1 MENWRFIEAN
11 SDYMVSDH
19 GRILSFKGKSKLIIS
34 SSITAKGYE
43 YVAIR
48 QKGIYVG
55 YSVHRLVATAFI
67 PNPKRLPQVNHLDG
81 NKLNNHVANLEW
93 CDAYDNV
100 MHAIRTGLRP
110 SSPALSPVPCAT
122 TDEAGNILQAYP
134 SMNALVKGEQMNP
147 KQRNWL
153 VLHLLHPERLKQS
166 AMKKKPRAERSGS
179 EECFL
184 IAPEIPV
191 LTVKA
196 DSIGEFEAGNLLGTG
211 RSSNSVGESEA
222 GNLLGTGRSSN
233 SVGKSE
239 AGNLLGTGRSSNS
252 VGESEAGNLLGT
264 GRSSNSVGESE
275 AGNLLGTGRSSN
287 SIGKSEAGNVCVQS
301 VSSPCFIASSSYF
314 SLCSCTP
321 FNDATL
327 LPPPVSRRIR
337 HFWFQHLYIA
347 QRKRTKKGVSAMK
360 DTIIIHCSATRAGQ
374 DITAADIDCWHR
386 ARGFWSIGY
395 HYVIRLDGTIEPG
408 RDVTL
413 DGAHCMGWNQ
423 RSIGICYVGGL
434 DKEGRPA
441 DTRTDAQRTA
451 LIRLVKSL
459 QLAFPNVKQ
468 VIGHR
473 DTSPDLNGDG
483 IISPNEYMK
492 ACPCFDVKKEF

>member
-166 AMKKKPRAERSGS
+166 AMKKKSRAERSGS

-196 DSIGEFEAGNLLGTG
+196 DSIGEFEAGNPLGIG
-211 RSSNSVGESEA
+211 KSSNSVGEFEA
-222 GNLLGTGRSSN
+222 GNPLGIGKSSN
-233 SVGKSE
+233 SVEEFE
-239 AGNLLGTGRSSNS
+239 AGNPLG
-252 VGESEAGNLLGT
+252 
-264 GRSSNSVGESE
+264 
-275 AGNLLGTGRSSN
+275 
-287 SIGKSEAGNVCVQS
+287 IGKQFSRGVQGRQCMCAAS
-301 VSSPCFIASSSYF
+301 FFFLCFIAFSSYF
-314 SLCSCTP
+314 SLCPYTS
-321 FNDATL
+321 FSDAAL
-327 LPPPVSRRIR
+327 LPPPVPRRIR

>member
-211 RSSNSVGESEA
+211 KSSNSI
-222 GNLLGTGRSSN
+222 
-233 SVGKSE
+233 GKSE
-239 AGNLLGTGRSSNS
+239 AGNLLGTSRSSNS
-252 VGESEAGNLLGT
+252 VGE
-264 GRSSNSVGESE
+264 
-275 AGNLLGTGRSSN
+275 
-287 SIGKSEAGNVCVQS
+287 SEAGNVCVQS
-301 VSSPCFIASSSYF
+301 VSSPLVSSPLPLI
-314 SLCSCTP
+314 SLFVPVHHSVTQHYYRRLSP
-321 FNDATL
+321 EESAIFGFNTYI
-327 LPPPVSRRIR
+327 LPRERE
-337 HFWFQHLYIA
+337 
-347 QRKRTKKGVSAMK
+347 QRKE
-360 DTIIIHCSATRAGQ
+360 
-374 DITAADIDCWHR
+374 
-386 ARGFWSIGY
+386 F
-395 HYVIRLDGTIEPG
+395 
-408 RDVTL
+408 
-413 DGAHCMGWNQ
+413 
-423 RSIGICYVGGL
+423 
-434 DKEGRPA
+434 
-441 DTRTDAQRTA
+441 
-451 LIRLVKSL
+451 L
-459 QLAFPNVKQ
+459 Q
-468 VIGHR
+468 
-473 DTSPDLNGDG
+473 
-483 IISPNEYMK
+483 
-492 ACPCFDVKKEF
+492 

>member
-179 EECFL
+179 EGCFL

-211 RSSNSVGESEA
+211 KSSNSI
-222 GNLLGTGRSSN
+222 
-233 SVGKSE
+233 GKSE

-252 VGESEAGNLLGT
+252 VGESEAGN
-264 GRSSNSVGESE
+264 
-275 AGNLLGTGRSSN
+275 
-287 SIGKSEAGNVCVQS
+287 VCVQS
-301 VSSPCFIASSSYF
+301 VSSPLVSSPLPLI
-314 SLCSCTP
+314 SLFVPVHHSVTQHYYRRLSP
-321 FNDATL
+321 EESAIFGFNTYI
-327 LPPPVSRRIR
+327 LPRERE
-337 HFWFQHLYIA
+337 
-347 QRKRTKKGVSAMK
+347 QRKE
-360 DTIIIHCSATRAGQ
+360 
-374 DITAADIDCWHR
+374 
-386 ARGFWSIGY
+386 F
-395 HYVIRLDGTIEPG
+395 
-408 RDVTL
+408 
-413 DGAHCMGWNQ
+413 
-423 RSIGICYVGGL
+423 
-434 DKEGRPA
+434 
-441 DTRTDAQRTA
+441 
-451 LIRLVKSL
+451 L
-459 QLAFPNVKQ
+459 Q
-468 VIGHR
+468 
-473 DTSPDLNGDG
+473 
-483 IISPNEYMK
+483 
-492 ACPCFDVKKEF
+492 

>member
-11 SDYMVSDH
+11 SDNMVSDH

-211 RSSNSVGESEA
+211 KSSNSI
-222 GNLLGTGRSSN
+222 
-233 SVGKSE
+233 GKSE

-252 VGESEAGNLLGT
+252 VGESEAGN
-264 GRSSNSVGESE
+264 
-275 AGNLLGTGRSSN
+275 
-287 SIGKSEAGNVCVQS
+287 VCVQS
-301 VSSPCFIASSSYF
+301 VSSPLVSSPLPLI
-314 SLCSCTP
+314 SLFVPVHHSVTQHYYRRLSP
-321 FNDATL
+321 EESAIFGFNTYI
-327 LPPPVSRRIR
+327 LPRERE
-337 HFWFQHLYIA
+337 
-347 QRKRTKKGVSAMK
+347 QRKE
-360 DTIIIHCSATRAGQ
+360 
-374 DITAADIDCWHR
+374 
-386 ARGFWSIGY
+386 F
-395 HYVIRLDGTIEPG
+395 
-408 RDVTL
+408 
-413 DGAHCMGWNQ
+413 
-423 RSIGICYVGGL
+423 
-434 DKEGRPA
+434 
-441 DTRTDAQRTA
+441 
-451 LIRLVKSL
+451 L
-459 QLAFPNVKQ
+459 Q
-468 VIGHR
+468 
-473 DTSPDLNGDG
+473 
-483 IISPNEYMK
+483 
-492 ACPCFDVKKEF
+492 

>member
-196 DSIGEFEAGNLLGTG
+196 DSIGEFEAGNLLGIG
-211 RSSNSVGESEA
+211 KSSNSVGEF
-222 GNLLGTGRSSN
+222 
-233 SVGKSE
+233 K
-239 AGNLLGTGRSSNS
+239 
-252 VGESEAGNLLGT
+252 
-264 GRSSNSVGESE
+264 
-275 AGNLLGTGRSSN
+275 
-287 SIGKSEAGNVCVQS
+287 AGNVCVQPVS
-301 VSSPCFIASSSYF
+301 FSFVSSPFPLI
-314 SLCSCTP
+314 SLFAPIHHSVTQHYYRRLSP
-321 FNDATL
+321 EESAIFGFNTYI
-327 LPPPVSRRIR
+327 LPRERG
-337 HFWFQHLYIA
+337 
-347 QRKRTKKGVSAMK
+347 QRKE
-360 DTIIIHCSATRAGQ
+360 
-374 DITAADIDCWHR
+374 
-386 ARGFWSIGY
+386 F
-395 HYVIRLDGTIEPG
+395 
-408 RDVTL
+408 
-413 DGAHCMGWNQ
+413 
-423 RSIGICYVGGL
+423 
-434 DKEGRPA
+434 
-441 DTRTDAQRTA
+441 
-451 LIRLVKSL
+451 L
-459 QLAFPNVKQ
+459 Q
-468 VIGHR
+468 
-473 DTSPDLNGDG
+473 
-483 IISPNEYMK
+483 
-492 ACPCFDVKKEF
+492 

>member
-1 MENWRFIEAN
+1 MENWRFIGAN

-67 PNPKRLPQVNHLDG
+67 PNPKRLPKLNHLDG

-211 RSSNSVGESEA
+211 KSSNSI
-222 GNLLGTGRSSN
+222 
-233 SVGKSE
+233 GKSE

-252 VGESEAGNLLGT
+252 VGESEAGN
-264 GRSSNSVGESE
+264 
-275 AGNLLGTGRSSN
+275 
-287 SIGKSEAGNVCVQS
+287 VCVQS
-301 VSSPCFIASSSYF
+301 VSSPLVSSPLPLI
-314 SLCSCTP
+314 SLFVPVHHSVTQHYYRRLSP
-321 FNDATL
+321 EESAIFGFNTYI
-327 LPPPVSRRIR
+327 LPRERE
-337 HFWFQHLYIA
+337 
-347 QRKRTKKGVSAMK
+347 QRKE
-360 DTIIIHCSATRAGQ
+360 
-374 DITAADIDCWHR
+374 
-386 ARGFWSIGY
+386 F
-395 HYVIRLDGTIEPG
+395 
-408 RDVTL
+408 
-413 DGAHCMGWNQ
+413 
-423 RSIGICYVGGL
+423 
-434 DKEGRPA
+434 
-441 DTRTDAQRTA
+441 
-451 LIRLVKSL
+451 L
-459 QLAFPNVKQ
+459 Q
-468 VIGHR
+468 
-473 DTSPDLNGDG
+473 
-483 IISPNEYMK
+483 
-492 ACPCFDVKKEF
+492 

>member
-211 RSSNSVGESEA
+211 KSSNSVGE
-222 GNLLGTGRSSN
+222 
-233 SVGKSE
+233 
-239 AGNLLGTGRSSNS
+239 
-252 VGESEAGNLLGT
+252 
-264 GRSSNSVGESE
+264 
-275 AGNLLGTGRSSN
+275 
-287 SIGKSEAGNVCVQS
+287 SEAGNVCVQS
-301 VSSPCFIASSSYF
+301 VSSPLVSSPLPLI
-314 SLCSCTP
+314 SL
-321 FNDATL
+321 FV
-327 LPPPVSRRIR
+327 PVHHSVTQHYYRR
-337 HFWFQHLYIA
+337 LSPEE
-347 QRKRTKKGVSAMK
+347 SA
-360 DTIIIHCSATRAGQ
+360 I
-374 DITAADIDCWHR
+374 
-386 ARGFWSIGY
+386 
-395 HYVIRLDGTIEPG
+395 
-408 RDVTL
+408 
-413 DGAHCMGWNQ
+413 
-423 RSIGICYVGGL
+423 
-434 DKEGRPA
+434 
-441 DTRTDAQRTA
+441 
-451 LIRLVKSL
+451 
-459 QLAFPNVKQ
+459 
-468 VIGHR
+468 
-473 DTSPDLNGDG
+473 
-483 IISPNEYMK
+483 
-492 ACPCFDVKKEF
+492 

>member
-166 AMKKKPRAERSGS
+166 AMKKKSRAERSGS

-211 RSSNSVGESEA
+211 RSSNS
-222 GNLLGTGRSSN
+222 
-233 SVGKSE
+233 
-239 AGNLLGTGRSSNS
+239 
-252 VGESEAGNLLGT
+252 
-264 GRSSNSVGESE
+264 
-275 AGNLLGTGRSSN
+275 
-287 SIGKSEAGNVCVQS
+287 IGKSEAGNVCVQPVS
-301 VSSPCFIASSSYF
+301 FSFVSSPFPLI
-314 SLCSCTP
+314 SLFAPIHHSVTQHYYRRLSP
-321 FNDATL
+321 EESAIFGFNTYI
-327 LPPPVSRRIR
+327 LPRERG
-337 HFWFQHLYIA
+337 
-347 QRKRTKKGVSAMK
+347 QRKE
-360 DTIIIHCSATRAGQ
+360 
-374 DITAADIDCWHR
+374 
-386 ARGFWSIGY
+386 F
-395 HYVIRLDGTIEPG
+395 
-408 RDVTL
+408 
-413 DGAHCMGWNQ
+413 
-423 RSIGICYVGGL
+423 
-434 DKEGRPA
+434 
-441 DTRTDAQRTA
+441 
-451 LIRLVKSL
+451 L
-459 QLAFPNVKQ
+459 Q
-468 VIGHR
+468 
-473 DTSPDLNGDG
+473 
-483 IISPNEYMK
+483 
-492 ACPCFDVKKEF
+492 

>member
-55 YSVHRLVATAFI
+55 
-67 PNPKRLPQVNHLDG
+67 
-81 NKLNNHVANLEW
+81 
-93 CDAYDNV
+93 YDNV

-211 RSSNSVGESEA
+211 KSSNSI
-222 GNLLGTGRSSN
+222 
-233 SVGKSE
+233 GKSE

-252 VGESEAGNLLGT
+252 VGESEAGN
-264 GRSSNSVGESE
+264 
-275 AGNLLGTGRSSN
+275 
-287 SIGKSEAGNVCVQS
+287 VCVQS
-301 VSSPCFIASSSYF
+301 VSSPLVSSPLPLI
-314 SLCSCTP
+314 SLFVPVHHSVTQHYYRRLSP
-321 FNDATL
+321 EESAIFGFNTYI
-327 LPPPVSRRIR
+327 LPRERE
-337 HFWFQHLYIA
+337 
-347 QRKRTKKGVSAMK
+347 QRKE
-360 DTIIIHCSATRAGQ
+360 
-374 DITAADIDCWHR
+374 
-386 ARGFWSIGY
+386 F
-395 HYVIRLDGTIEPG
+395 
-408 RDVTL
+408 
-413 DGAHCMGWNQ
+413 
-423 RSIGICYVGGL
+423 
-434 DKEGRPA
+434 
-441 DTRTDAQRTA
+441 
-451 LIRLVKSL
+451 L
-459 QLAFPNVKQ
+459 Q
-468 VIGHR
+468 
-473 DTSPDLNGDG
+473 
-483 IISPNEYMK
+483 
-492 ACPCFDVKKEF
+492 

>member
-93 CDAYDNV
+93 CDANDNV

-211 RSSNSVGESEA
+211 RSSNS
-222 GNLLGTGRSSN
+222 
-233 SVGKSE
+233 
-239 AGNLLGTGRSSNS
+239 
-252 VGESEAGNLLGT
+252 
-264 GRSSNSVGESE
+264 
-275 AGNLLGTGRSSN
+275 
-287 SIGKSEAGNVCVQS
+287 IGKSEAGNVCVQS
-301 VSSPCFIASSSYF
+301 VSSPLVSSPLPLI
-314 SLCSCTP
+314 SLFVPAHHSMTQHYYRRLSP
-321 FNDATL
+321 EESAIFGFNTYI
-327 LPPPVSRRIR
+327 LPRERE
-337 HFWFQHLYIA
+337 
-347 QRKRTKKGVSAMK
+347 QRKE
-360 DTIIIHCSATRAGQ
+360 
-374 DITAADIDCWHR
+374 
-386 ARGFWSIGY
+386 F
-395 HYVIRLDGTIEPG
+395 
-408 RDVTL
+408 
-413 DGAHCMGWNQ
+413 
-423 RSIGICYVGGL
+423 
-434 DKEGRPA
+434 
-441 DTRTDAQRTA
+441 
-451 LIRLVKSL
+451 L
-459 QLAFPNVKQ
+459 Q
-468 VIGHR
+468 
-473 DTSPDLNGDG
+473 
-483 IISPNEYMK
+483 
-492 ACPCFDVKKEF
+492 

>member
-134 SMNALVKGEQMNP
+134 SMNALIKGEQMNP

-184 IAPEIPV
+184 IAPEISV

-211 RSSNSVGESEA
+211 KSSNSI
-222 GNLLGTGRSSN
+222 
-233 SVGKSE
+233 GKSE

-252 VGESEAGNLLGT
+252 VGESEAGN
-264 GRSSNSVGESE
+264 
-275 AGNLLGTGRSSN
+275 
-287 SIGKSEAGNVCVQS
+287 VCVQS
-301 VSSPCFIASSSYF
+301 VSSPLVSSPLPLI
-314 SLCSCTP
+314 SLFVPIHHSVTQHYYRRLSP
-321 FNDATL
+321 EESAIFGFNTYI
-327 LPPPVSRRIR
+327 LPRERG
-337 HFWFQHLYIA
+337 
-347 QRKRTKKGVSAMK
+347 QRKE
-360 DTIIIHCSATRAGQ
+360 
-374 DITAADIDCWHR
+374 
-386 ARGFWSIGY
+386 F
-395 HYVIRLDGTIEPG
+395 
-408 RDVTL
+408 
-413 DGAHCMGWNQ
+413 
-423 RSIGICYVGGL
+423 
-434 DKEGRPA
+434 
-441 DTRTDAQRTA
+441 
-451 LIRLVKSL
+451 L
-459 QLAFPNVKQ
+459 Q
-468 VIGHR
+468 
-473 DTSPDLNGDG
+473 
-483 IISPNEYMK
+483 
-492 ACPCFDVKKEF
+492 

>member
-179 EECFL
+179 EKCFL

-211 RSSNSVGESEA
+211 KSSNSI
-222 GNLLGTGRSSN
+222 
-233 SVGKSE
+233 GKSE

-252 VGESEAGNLLGT
+252 VGESEAGN
-264 GRSSNSVGESE
+264 
-275 AGNLLGTGRSSN
+275 
-287 SIGKSEAGNVCVQS
+287 VCVQS
-301 VSSPCFIASSSYF
+301 VSSPLVSSPLPLI
-314 SLCSCTP
+314 SLFVPVHHSVTQHYYRRLSP
-321 FNDATL
+321 EESAIFGFNTYI
-327 LPPPVSRRIR
+327 LPRERE
-337 HFWFQHLYIA
+337 
-347 QRKRTKKGVSAMK
+347 QRKE
-360 DTIIIHCSATRAGQ
+360 
-374 DITAADIDCWHR
+374 
-386 ARGFWSIGY
+386 F
-395 HYVIRLDGTIEPG
+395 
-408 RDVTL
+408 
-413 DGAHCMGWNQ
+413 
-423 RSIGICYVGGL
+423 
-434 DKEGRPA
+434 
-441 DTRTDAQRTA
+441 
-451 LIRLVKSL
+451 L
-459 QLAFPNVKQ
+459 Q
-468 VIGHR
+468 
-473 DTSPDLNGDG
+473 
-483 IISPNEYMK
+483 
-492 ACPCFDVKKEF
+492 

>member
-1 MENWRFIEAN
+1 MENWRCIGAN

-211 RSSNSVGESEA
+211 KSSNSI
-222 GNLLGTGRSSN
+222 
-233 SVGKSE
+233 GKSE

-252 VGESEAGNLLGT
+252 VGESEAGN
-264 GRSSNSVGESE
+264 
-275 AGNLLGTGRSSN
+275 
-287 SIGKSEAGNVCVQS
+287 VCVQS
-301 VSSPCFIASSSYF
+301 VSSPLVSSPLPLI
-314 SLCSCTP
+314 SLFVPVHHSVTQHYYRRLSP
-321 FNDATL
+321 EESAIFGFNTYI
-327 LPPPVSRRIR
+327 LPRERE
-337 HFWFQHLYIA
+337 
-347 QRKRTKKGVSAMK
+347 QRKE
-360 DTIIIHCSATRAGQ
+360 
-374 DITAADIDCWHR
+374 
-386 ARGFWSIGY
+386 F
-395 HYVIRLDGTIEPG
+395 
-408 RDVTL
+408 
-413 DGAHCMGWNQ
+413 
-423 RSIGICYVGGL
+423 
-434 DKEGRPA
+434 
-441 DTRTDAQRTA
+441 
-451 LIRLVKSL
+451 L
-459 QLAFPNVKQ
+459 Q
-468 VIGHR
+468 
-473 DTSPDLNGDG
+473 
-483 IISPNEYMK
+483 
-492 ACPCFDVKKEF
+492 

>member
-100 MHAIRTGLRP
+100 MQAIRTGLRP

-196 DSIGEFEAGNLLGTG
+196 DSIG
-211 RSSNSVGESEA
+211 
-222 GNLLGTGRSSN
+222 
-233 SVGKSE
+233 KSE
-239 AGNLLGTGRSSNS
+239 AGNLFGTGRSSNS

-275 AGNLLGTGRSSN
+275 AGN
-287 SIGKSEAGNVCVQS
+287 VCVQS
-301 VSSPCFIASSSYF
+301 VSSPLVSSPLPLI
-314 SLCSCTP
+314 SLFVPVHHSVTQHYYRRLSP
-321 FNDATL
+321 EESAIFGFNTYI
-327 LPPPVSRRIR
+327 LPRERE
-337 HFWFQHLYIA
+337 
-347 QRKRTKKGVSAMK
+347 QRKE
-360 DTIIIHCSATRAGQ
+360 
-374 DITAADIDCWHR
+374 
-386 ARGFWSIGY
+386 F
-395 HYVIRLDGTIEPG
+395 
-408 RDVTL
+408 
-413 DGAHCMGWNQ
+413 
-423 RSIGICYVGGL
+423 
-434 DKEGRPA
+434 
-441 DTRTDAQRTA
+441 
-451 LIRLVKSL
+451 L
-459 QLAFPNVKQ
+459 Q
-468 VIGHR
+468 
-473 DTSPDLNGDG
+473 
-483 IISPNEYMK
+483 
-492 ACPCFDVKKEF
+492 

>member
-211 RSSNSVGESEA
+211 KSSNSI
-222 GNLLGTGRSSN
+222 
-233 SVGKSE
+233 GKSE
-239 AGNLLGTGRSSNS
+239 AGNLLGTGRSSNP
-252 VGESEAGNLLGT
+252 VGE
-264 GRSSNSVGESE
+264 
-275 AGNLLGTGRSSN
+275 
-287 SIGKSEAGNVCVQS
+287 SEAGNVCVQS
-301 VSSPCFIASSSYF
+301 VSSPLVSSPLPLI
-314 SLCSCTP
+314 SLFVPVHHSVTQHYYRRLSP
-321 FNDATL
+321 EESAIFGFNTYI
-327 LPPPVSRRIR
+327 LPRERE
-337 HFWFQHLYIA
+337 
-347 QRKRTKKGVSAMK
+347 QRKE
-360 DTIIIHCSATRAGQ
+360 
-374 DITAADIDCWHR
+374 
-386 ARGFWSIGY
+386 F
-395 HYVIRLDGTIEPG
+395 
-408 RDVTL
+408 
-413 DGAHCMGWNQ
+413 
-423 RSIGICYVGGL
+423 
-434 DKEGRPA
+434 
-441 DTRTDAQRTA
+441 
-451 LIRLVKSL
+451 L
-459 QLAFPNVKQ
+459 Q
-468 VIGHR
+468 
-473 DTSPDLNGDG
+473 
-483 IISPNEYMK
+483 
-492 ACPCFDVKKEF
+492 

>member
-1 MENWRFIEAN
+1 
-11 SDYMVSDH
+11 MVSDH

-55 YSVHRLVATAFI
+55 YSVHRFVATAFI
-67 PNPKRLPQVNHLDG
+67 PNPKRLPHVNHLDG

-211 RSSNSVGESEA
+211 RSSNS
-222 GNLLGTGRSSN
+222 
-233 SVGKSE
+233 
-239 AGNLLGTGRSSNS
+239 
-252 VGESEAGNLLGT
+252 
-264 GRSSNSVGESE
+264 
-275 AGNLLGTGRSSN
+275 
-287 SIGKSEAGNVCVQS
+287 IGKSEAGNVCVQS
-301 VSSPCFIASSSYF
+301 VSSPLVSSPLPLI
-314 SLCSCTP
+314 SLFVPVHHSVTQHYYRRLSP
-321 FNDATL
+321 EESAIFGFNTYI
-327 LPPPVSRRIR
+327 LPRERG
-337 HFWFQHLYIA
+337 
-347 QRKRTKKGVSAMK
+347 QRKE
-360 DTIIIHCSATRAGQ
+360 
-374 DITAADIDCWHR
+374 
-386 ARGFWSIGY
+386 F
-395 HYVIRLDGTIEPG
+395 
-408 RDVTL
+408 
-413 DGAHCMGWNQ
+413 
-423 RSIGICYVGGL
+423 
-434 DKEGRPA
+434 
-441 DTRTDAQRTA
+441 
-451 LIRLVKSL
+451 L
-459 QLAFPNVKQ
+459 Q
-468 VIGHR
+468 
-473 DTSPDLNGDG
+473 
-483 IISPNEYMK
+483 
-492 ACPCFDVKKEF
+492 

>member
-166 AMKKKPRAERSGS
+166 AMKKKSRAERSGS

-211 RSSNSVGESEA
+211 RSSNSVGEF
-222 GNLLGTGRSSN
+222 
-233 SVGKSE
+233 K
-239 AGNLLGTGRSSNS
+239 
-252 VGESEAGNLLGT
+252 
-264 GRSSNSVGESE
+264 
-275 AGNLLGTGRSSN
+275 
-287 SIGKSEAGNVCVQS
+287 AGNVCVQPVS
-301 VSSPCFIASSSYF
+301 FSFVSSPFPLI
-314 SLCSCTP
+314 SLFAPIHHSVTQHYYRRLSP
-321 FNDATL
+321 EESAIFGFNTYI
-327 LPPPVSRRIR
+327 LPRERG
-337 HFWFQHLYIA
+337 
-347 QRKRTKKGVSAMK
+347 QRKE
-360 DTIIIHCSATRAGQ
+360 
-374 DITAADIDCWHR
+374 
-386 ARGFWSIGY
+386 F
-395 HYVIRLDGTIEPG
+395 
-408 RDVTL
+408 
-413 DGAHCMGWNQ
+413 
-423 RSIGICYVGGL
+423 
-434 DKEGRPA
+434 
-441 DTRTDAQRTA
+441 
-451 LIRLVKSL
+451 L
-459 QLAFPNVKQ
+459 Q
-468 VIGHR
+468 
-473 DTSPDLNGDG
+473 
-483 IISPNEYMK
+483 
-492 ACPCFDVKKEF
+492 

>member
-1 MENWRFIEAN
+1 
-11 SDYMVSDH
+11 MVSDH

-211 RSSNSVGESEA
+211 KSSNSI
-222 GNLLGTGRSSN
+222 
-233 SVGKSE
+233 GKSE

-252 VGESEAGNLLGT
+252 VGESEAGN
-264 GRSSNSVGESE
+264 
-275 AGNLLGTGRSSN
+275 
-287 SIGKSEAGNVCVQS
+287 VCVQS
-301 VSSPCFIASSSYF
+301 VSSPLVSSPLPLI
-314 SLCSCTP
+314 SLFVPTHHSVTQHYYRRLSP
-321 FNDATL
+321 EESAIFGFNTYI
-327 LPPPVSRRIR
+327 LPRERE
-337 HFWFQHLYIA
+337 
-347 QRKRTKKGVSAMK
+347 QRKE
-360 DTIIIHCSATRAGQ
+360 
-374 DITAADIDCWHR
+374 
-386 ARGFWSIGY
+386 F
-395 HYVIRLDGTIEPG
+395 
-408 RDVTL
+408 
-413 DGAHCMGWNQ
+413 
-423 RSIGICYVGGL
+423 
-434 DKEGRPA
+434 
-441 DTRTDAQRTA
+441 
-451 LIRLVKSL
+451 L
-459 QLAFPNVKQ
+459 Q
-468 VIGHR
+468 
-473 DTSPDLNGDG
+473 
-483 IISPNEYMK
+483 
-492 ACPCFDVKKEF
+492 

>member
-1 MENWRFIEAN
+1 
-11 SDYMVSDH
+11 MVSDH

-211 RSSNSVGESEA
+211 KSSNSI
-222 GNLLGTGRSSN
+222 
-233 SVGKSE
+233 GKSE
-239 AGNLLGTGRSSNS
+239 AGNLFGTGRSSNS
-252 VGESEAGNLLGT
+252 VGESEAGN
-264 GRSSNSVGESE
+264 
-275 AGNLLGTGRSSN
+275 
-287 SIGKSEAGNVCVQS
+287 VCVQS
-301 VSSPCFIASSSYF
+301 VSSPLVSSPLPLI
-314 SLCSCTP
+314 SLFVPVHHSVTQHYYRRLSP
-321 FNDATL
+321 EESAIFGFNTYI
-327 LPPPVSRRIR
+327 LPRERE
-337 HFWFQHLYIA
+337 
-347 QRKRTKKGVSAMK
+347 QRKE
-360 DTIIIHCSATRAGQ
+360 
-374 DITAADIDCWHR
+374 
-386 ARGFWSIGY
+386 F
-395 HYVIRLDGTIEPG
+395 
-408 RDVTL
+408 
-413 DGAHCMGWNQ
+413 
-423 RSIGICYVGGL
+423 
-434 DKEGRPA
+434 
-441 DTRTDAQRTA
+441 
-451 LIRLVKSL
+451 L
-459 QLAFPNVKQ
+459 Q
-468 VIGHR
+468 
-473 DTSPDLNGDG
+473 
-483 IISPNEYMK
+483 
-492 ACPCFDVKKEF
+492 

>member
-67 PNPKRLPQVNHLDG
+67 PNPKRLPQVNYLDG

-211 RSSNSVGESEA
+211 KSSNSI
-222 GNLLGTGRSSN
+222 
-233 SVGKSE
+233 GKSE

-252 VGESEAGNLLGT
+252 VGESEAGN
-264 GRSSNSVGESE
+264 
-275 AGNLLGTGRSSN
+275 
-287 SIGKSEAGNVCVQS
+287 VCVQS
-301 VSSPCFIASSSYF
+301 VSSPLVSSPLPLI
-314 SLCSCTP
+314 SLFVPVHHSVTQHYYRRLSP
-321 FNDATL
+321 EESAIFGFNTYI
-327 LPPPVSRRIR
+327 LPRERE
-337 HFWFQHLYIA
+337 
-347 QRKRTKKGVSAMK
+347 QRKE
-360 DTIIIHCSATRAGQ
+360 
-374 DITAADIDCWHR
+374 
-386 ARGFWSIGY
+386 F
-395 HYVIRLDGTIEPG
+395 
-408 RDVTL
+408 
-413 DGAHCMGWNQ
+413 
-423 RSIGICYVGGL
+423 
-434 DKEGRPA
+434 
-441 DTRTDAQRTA
+441 
-451 LIRLVKSL
+451 L
-459 QLAFPNVKQ
+459 Q
-468 VIGHR
+468 
-473 DTSPDLNGDG
+473 
-483 IISPNEYMK
+483 
-492 ACPCFDVKKEF
+492 

>member
-191 LTVKA
+191 LTV
-196 DSIGEFEAGNLLGTG
+196 
-211 RSSNSVGESEA
+211 SSP
-222 GNLLGTGRSSN
+222 L
-233 SVGKSE
+233 
-239 AGNLLGTGRSSNS
+239 
-252 VGESEAGNLLGT
+252 
-264 GRSSNSVGESE
+264 
-275 AGNLLGTGRSSN
+275 
-287 SIGKSEAGNVCVQS
+287 
-301 VSSPCFIASSSYF
+301 VSSPLPLI
-314 SLCSCTP
+314 SLFVPVHHSVTQHYYRRLSP
-321 FNDATL
+321 EESAIFGFNTYI
-327 LPPPVSRRIR
+327 LPRERG
-337 HFWFQHLYIA
+337 
-347 QRKRTKKGVSAMK
+347 QRKE
-360 DTIIIHCSATRAGQ
+360 
-374 DITAADIDCWHR
+374 
-386 ARGFWSIGY
+386 F
-395 HYVIRLDGTIEPG
+395 
-408 RDVTL
+408 
-413 DGAHCMGWNQ
+413 
-423 RSIGICYVGGL
+423 
-434 DKEGRPA
+434 
-441 DTRTDAQRTA
+441 
-451 LIRLVKSL
+451 L
-459 QLAFPNVKQ
+459 Q
-468 VIGHR
+468 
-473 DTSPDLNGDG
+473 
-483 IISPNEYMK
+483 
-492 ACPCFDVKKEF
+492 

>member
-239 AGNLLGTGRSSNS
+239 AGN
-252 VGESEAGNLLGT
+252 
-264 GRSSNSVGESE
+264 
-275 AGNLLGTGRSSN
+275 
-287 SIGKSEAGNVCVQS
+287 VCVQS
-301 VSSPCFIASSSYF
+301 VSSPLVSSPLPLI
-314 SLCSCTP
+314 SLFVPAHHSMTQHYYRRLSP
-321 FNDATL
+321 EESAIFGFNTYI
-327 LPPPVSRRIR
+327 LPRERE
-337 HFWFQHLYIA
+337 
-347 QRKRTKKGVSAMK
+347 QRKE
-360 DTIIIHCSATRAGQ
+360 
-374 DITAADIDCWHR
+374 
-386 ARGFWSIGY
+386 F
-395 HYVIRLDGTIEPG
+395 
-408 RDVTL
+408 
-413 DGAHCMGWNQ
+413 
-423 RSIGICYVGGL
+423 
-434 DKEGRPA
+434 
-441 DTRTDAQRTA
+441 
-451 LIRLVKSL
+451 L
-459 QLAFPNVKQ
+459 Q
-468 VIGHR
+468 
-473 DTSPDLNGDG
+473 
-483 IISPNEYMK
+483 
-492 ACPCFDVKKEF
+492 

>member
-34 SSITAKGYE
+34 SSITAPGYE

-196 DSIGEFEAGNLLGTG
+196 DSIGEFEAGNPLGIG
-211 RSSNSVGESEA
+211 KSSNSVGEFEA
-222 GNLLGTGRSSN
+222 GNPLGIGKSSN
-233 SVGKSE
+233 SVEEFE
-239 AGNLLGTGRSSNS
+239 AGNPLGIGKSSNS
-252 VGESEAGNLLGT
+252 VGEF
-264 GRSSNSVGESE
+264 
-275 AGNLLGTGRSSN
+275 
-287 SIGKSEAGNVCVQS
+287 KAGNVCVQPVS
-301 VSSPCFIASSSYF
+301 FSFVSSPFPLI
-314 SLCSCTP
+314 SLFAPIHHSVTQHYYRRLSP
-321 FNDATL
+321 EESAIFGFNTYI
-327 LPPPVSRRIR
+327 LPRERG
-337 HFWFQHLYIA
+337 
-347 QRKRTKKGVSAMK
+347 QRKE
-360 DTIIIHCSATRAGQ
+360 
-374 DITAADIDCWHR
+374 
-386 ARGFWSIGY
+386 F
-395 HYVIRLDGTIEPG
+395 
-408 RDVTL
+408 
-413 DGAHCMGWNQ
+413 
-423 RSIGICYVGGL
+423 
-434 DKEGRPA
+434 
-441 DTRTDAQRTA
+441 
-451 LIRLVKSL
+451 L
-459 QLAFPNVKQ
+459 Q
-468 VIGHR
+468 
-473 DTSPDLNGDG
+473 
-483 IISPNEYMK
+483 
-492 ACPCFDVKKEF
+492 

>member
-67 PNPKRLPQVNHLDG
+67 PNPKRLPQVTHLDG

-239 AGNLLGTGRSSNS
+239 AGN
-252 VGESEAGNLLGT
+252 
-264 GRSSNSVGESE
+264 
-275 AGNLLGTGRSSN
+275 
-287 SIGKSEAGNVCVQS
+287 VCVQS
-301 VSSPCFIASSSYF
+301 VSSPLVSSPLPLI
-314 SLCSCTP
+314 SLFVPAHHSMTQHYYRRLSP
-321 FNDATL
+321 EESAIFGFNTYI
-327 LPPPVSRRIR
+327 LPRERE
-337 HFWFQHLYIA
+337 
-347 QRKRTKKGVSAMK
+347 QRKE
-360 DTIIIHCSATRAGQ
+360 
-374 DITAADIDCWHR
+374 
-386 ARGFWSIGY
+386 F
-395 HYVIRLDGTIEPG
+395 
-408 RDVTL
+408 
-413 DGAHCMGWNQ
+413 
-423 RSIGICYVGGL
+423 
-434 DKEGRPA
+434 
-441 DTRTDAQRTA
+441 
-451 LIRLVKSL
+451 L
-459 QLAFPNVKQ
+459 Q
-468 VIGHR
+468 
-473 DTSPDLNGDG
+473 
-483 IISPNEYMK
+483 
-492 ACPCFDVKKEF
+492 